1 MIAWSKIWQLRWPFP
16 HTLNQTVSQPSP
28 SKTLLGGIS
37 RAGVLGRATIV
48 SSEVSFL
55 LIELRGLA
63 FCNEVTRRLIRK
75 PFASDTESWKTRQT
89 ISRHLQLF
97 SPCVNA
103 SSGALYFVMI
113 SSGLRR
119 FLVIAR
125 LIQKLLLALSRINFS
140 NTVVYDL
147 GLMSKLNSLYIYSGY
162 QDK

>member
-16 HTLNQTVSQPSP
+16 HTLNQNVSQPSP
-28 SKTLLGGIS
+28 SKTLLGGMS
-37 RAGVLGRATIV
+37 RAGVLVSATIV

-63 FCNEVTRRLIRK
+63 FCNEVTRRWIRK
-75 PFASDTESWKTRQT
+75 PSPSIQSHE
-89 ISRHLQLF
+89 RHANRF
-97 SPCVNA
+97 RDIFNRFPCVNA

-140 NTVVYDL
+140 NTVVYDR
-147 GLMSKLNSLYIYSGY
+147 GLISKLNSLYIYSGY

>member
-1 MIAWSKIWQLRWPFP
+1 MKDTPTDFATSS
-16 HTLNQTVSQPSP
+16 TV
-28 SKTLLGGIS
+28 
-37 RAGVLGRATIV
+37 
-48 SSEVSFL
+48 F
-55 LIELRGLA
+55 
-63 FCNEVTRRLIRK
+63 
-75 PFASDTESWKTRQT
+75 
-89 ISRHLQLF
+89 
-97 SPCVNA
+97 PCVNA

-140 NTVVYDL
+140 NTVVYDR